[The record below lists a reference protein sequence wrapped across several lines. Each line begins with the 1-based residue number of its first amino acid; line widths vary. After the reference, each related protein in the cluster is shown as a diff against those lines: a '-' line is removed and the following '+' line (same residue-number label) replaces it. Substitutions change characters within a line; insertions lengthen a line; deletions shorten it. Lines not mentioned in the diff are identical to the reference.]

1 MKAGTPVPGQRRR
14 HLLQGACLA
23 LTLALAAAAP
33 ATAQPPAPRVVSLA
47 PHITE
52 LVYTAGAGHTLVATV
67 ISSNYPPA
75 AVALPRVGDGLNL
88 DPERLLATGAN
99 LVLAWQAGA
108 GTAAIAGR
116 LAPFGIRMQFVEPAS
131 LDDIANAVETLGAQL
146 GTPDK
151 GHAAAAALRQETAA
165 IRAQYAGQ
173 RPVQVF
179 IEMEGLPLYTLG
191 NDPLMNDVLAACGAT
206 NLFADSPVAAP
217 QLSPET
223 LVARQPDVIILGTD
237 DPARV
242 AAAKE
247 RWQAIGVRAAQ
258 RGLVFGMN
266 PDTLFR
272 PGPRLVPATQRLCE
286 HVDAARAH
294 LP

>member
-1 MKAGTPVPGQRRR
+1 MHFPGERRR
-14 HLLQGACLA
+14 RMLQGACLA
-23 LTLALAAAAP
+23 IALAVAPAAAR
-33 ATAQPPAPRVVSLA
+33 PPAPRVVSLA

-52 LVYTAGAGHTLVATV
+52 LVYAAGAGHTLVATV
-67 ISSNYPPA
+67 ISSDFPPEA
-75 AVALPRVGDGLNL
+75 QALPRVGDGLNL

-99 LVLAWQAGA
+99 RVLAWQAGA
-108 GTAAIAGR
+108 GAAAIAGR

-131 LDDIANAVETLGAQL
+131 LDGIADAVETLGAQL

-151 GHAAAAALRQETAA
+151 SRHAATVLREETAALRA
-165 IRAQYAGQ
+165 RYAHQ
-173 RPVQVF
+173 DPVQVF
-179 IEMEGLPLYTLG
+179 IEMEGHPLYTLG
-191 NDPLMNDVLAACGAT
+191 NDPLMNDVLAACGAK

-217 QLSPET
+217 QLSPES

-237 DPARV
+237 DPVRV

-247 RWQAIGVRAAQ
+247 RWQSIGIRAAQ
-258 RGLVFGMN
+258 HGLVFGMN

-272 PGPRLVPATQRLCE
+272 PGPRLVPATGQLCA

>member
-1 MKAGTPVPGQRRR
+1 MKAAPPVPGQRRR
-14 HLLQGACLA
+14 RLLQGACLA
-23 LTLALAAAAP
+23 LALAAAAP
-33 ATAQPPAPRVVSLA
+33 AAARPPEPRVVSLA

-52 LVYTAGAGHTLVATV
+52 LVYTAGTGHTLVATV
-67 ISSNYPPA
+67 ISSNFPPEA
-75 AVALPRVGDGLNL
+75 QALPRVGDGLNL

-108 GTAAIAGR
+108 SSAATAGR
-116 LAPFGIRMQFVEPAS
+116 LAPFGIDMQFVEPAS
-131 LDDIANAVETLGAQL
+131 LDAIADAVETLGRQL

-151 GHAAAAALRQETAA
+151 SRAAAADLRRDTAA

-179 IEMEGLPLYTLG
+179 IEMEGHPLYTLG
-191 NDPLMNDVLAACGAT
+191 NDPLMNDVLAACGAR

-237 DPARV
+237 NPEKV
-242 AAAKE
+242 ATSQK
-247 RWQAIGVRAAQ
+247 RWASIGIQAAQ

-266 PDTLFR
+266 ADTLFR
-272 PGPRLVPATQRLCE
+272 PGPRLVSATDKMCE